1 MKIQDI
7 VFISVLLILLVF
19 RKPRVFVITGLA
31 CFLLAIP
38 FFSRWIFFTGERLT
52 WYGAAF
58 ITLGI
63 IGMYCKK
70 EKQV

>member
-1 MKIQDI
+1 MKPQDI
-7 VFISVLLILLVF
+7 GFVIVLGLLLVL
-19 RKPRVFVITGLA
+19 RKEKLFIITGLA

-38 FFSRWIFFTGERLT
+38 LFSRWIFFTGERLT

-70 EKQV
+70 EK

>member
-7 VFISVLLILLVF
+7 AFIGVLFILFVF
-19 RKPRVFVITGLA
+19 RKPRVFILTGLV

-38 FFSRWIFFTGERLT
+38 LFSRWVFFTGERLT

-70 EKQV
+70 EKKV